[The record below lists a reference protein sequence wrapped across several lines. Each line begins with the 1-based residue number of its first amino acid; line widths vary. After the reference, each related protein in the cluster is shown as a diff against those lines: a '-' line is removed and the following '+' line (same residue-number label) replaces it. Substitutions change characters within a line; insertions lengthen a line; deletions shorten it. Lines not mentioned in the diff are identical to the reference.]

1 MTEMD
6 RTIQASLDAAIDL
19 RTAATDD
26 MTVAAQLVSVAQTIK
41 GIHRDLDALQAEFGK
56 QLDAI
61 RKRLGGRG

>member
-41 GIHRDLDALQAEFGK
+41 GIHRDLDAMQAEFGR

-61 RKRLGGRG
+61 RKRMGGKG

>member
-26 MTVAAQLVSVAQTIK
+26 KTVATQLLDVAQTVK

-61 RKRLGGRG
+61 RKRLGGKG

>member
-41 GIHRDLDALQAEFGK
+41 GIHRDLDALQADFGR

-61 RKRLGGRG
+61 RKRMGGKG